1 MGLWKNI
8 YVILTTHI
16 NIFAANV
23 RKTSR
28 KCRSSVACHPEWK
41 HAWRVKTCMHHLT
54 SIRLGVRI
62 SPRSR
67 QVVWVHPGG
76 EFFFSFLVVNS
87 GRGLTTH
94 DWVQSGAKL
103 TLGRN
108 FSCKQVHSK
117 HFGKGYLYFS
127 RTPFLALDL
136 DSICIWR
143 PRQNLYLTGPALN
156 LYLIDWYPNVA
167 VVGLSDPSRKVWFSK
182 IRLESKITEWTWK

>member
-1 MGLWKNI
+1 MQKLC
-8 YVILTTHI
+8 
-16 NIFAANV
+16 
-23 RKTSR
+23 SM
-28 KCRSSVACHPEWK
+28 SP
-41 HAWRVKTCMHHLT
+41 RVKTCMASENMHA
-54 SIRLGVRI
+54 SFDVN
-62 SPRSR
+62 SPRGENFTPVKTGSVSSPR
-67 QVVWVHPGG
+67 G